1 MVARAIQR
9 PIAFAD
15 EVRLL
20 AHEKDPALLLDRD
33 GVILFV
39 NDAWDRFARENG
51 GGERVAAS
59 TLVGTRWFDHIAGDV
74 PRRLHRLL
82 FERAVRRLGP
92 ASHGG
97 VVQLNEA
104 NGPDT
109 ARLVATH
116 LEPVLGPNDSLTG
129 IAVIHRVVRELPLSD
144 VYPLAAGDDSR
155 WTGPDGQIEQCS
167 CCRRVRRPDEP
178 EEWDLVP
185 GLVAEPPGSV
195 RFGYCALCL
204 ELHYAAGVG
213 VERELEDDPVA

>member
-1 MVARAIQR
+1 MAARALQR
-9 PIAFAD
+9 PVPFAD

-20 AHEKDPALLLDRD
+20 SRERSPALLLDRE

-39 NDAWDRFARENG
+39 NEAWDRFARDNG
-51 GGERVAAS
+51 GGERVASAA
-59 TLVGTRWFDHIAGDV
+59 LVGTRWFDHIAGEE

-92 ASHGG
+92 AAGGG

-104 NGPDT
+104 NGPET

-116 LEPVLGPNDSLTG
+116 LEPVVGAGGVLTG
-129 IAVIHRVVRELPLSD
+129 VAVIHRVVRELPLSE
-144 VYPLAAGDDSR
+144 VYPVAAGEETR
-155 WTGPDGQIEQCS
+155 WHDADGGVEQCS
-167 CCRRVRRPDEP
+167 CCRRVRRPEEP

-185 GLVAEPPGSV
+185 GLVAEPPEHV

-204 ELHYAAGVG
+204 ELHYAAGAG
-213 VERELEDDPVA
+213 VEHDE

>member
-1 MVARAIQR
+1 MAAPALQR
-9 PIAFAD
+9 PVQFAD

-20 AHEKDPALLLDRD
+20 SRESNPALLLDRE

-39 NDAWDRFARENG
+39 NEAWDRFARDNG
-51 GGERVAAS
+51 GGERVASAA
-59 TLVGTRWFDHIAGDV
+59 LVGTRWFDHIAGEA

-92 ASHGG
+92 AAGGG

-116 LEPVLGPNDSLTG
+116 LEPVAGPGGVLTG
-129 IAVIHRVVRELPLSD
+129 VAVIHRVVRELPLGE
-144 VYPLAAGDDSR
+144 VYPVAAGDESR
-155 WTGPDGQIEQCS
+155 WHDADGTVEQCS
-167 CCRRVRRPDEP
+167 CCRRVRRPEDP

-185 GLVAEPPGSV
+185 GLVAEPPEHV

-204 ELHYAAGVG
+204 ELHYAAGAG
-213 VERELEDDPVA
+213 VEHED